1 MKKQTKKWK
10 IVLLIVLVVAVVGA
24 SVTIPLYR
32 AQKNRL
38 EVNLASLTTGNVV
51 KKYSTSAPVKAASN
65 SVFYAL
71 NGVKILE
78 VNVKV
83 GDVVEPGTV
92 LATFDTASLSEAQE
106 EKQRAADNAKT
117 AYDDALKAAES
128 AREALPSIESEI
140 EKLESQADS
149 GSSSSSSSS
158 SSFDISS
165 VVSLFTSLLNGGS
178 LDMSSLMGTALASE
192 SQLAQ
197 LQIQKIVLETQM
209 SDSYLNGLKQKRDT
223 EQTSLSVFL
232 SQLAL
237 LKNGWTAESRGI
249 VSKVNI
255 QPGQTF
261 VVESSGGSSSSLD
274 ISSLMGMLSG
284 GTADVSSLVSML
296 SGMAGTSSDSSSSA
310 TIGMVIENYNE
321 FLASFSLGKYD
332 MTAVRVGQRAVV
344 KSVNEEYEAEVTYI
358 SATANSSSDINITSI
373 LGGVSSSSSAAEG
386 IVTIKSPDEGIVIGF
401 DVDIDIITDE
411 AFNVLTLPVESIRW
425 TAEGNPT
432 VYVYNEKSK
441 KIEYREIQT
450 GISDSSTI
458 QVLSGLSE
466 GDKVVRNVLS
476 GSSKLLADGLKVKVN
491 TADTGSAGA
500 A

>member
-128 AREALPSIESEI
+128 AREALPSIEAEI

-149 GSSSSSSSS
+149 GSSSSSSS

-223 EQTSLSVFL
+223 EQKSLSVFL

-296 SGMAGTSSDSSSSA
+296 SGMAGTSSDSSSGA
-310 TIGMVIENYNE
+310 NIGMVIENYNE